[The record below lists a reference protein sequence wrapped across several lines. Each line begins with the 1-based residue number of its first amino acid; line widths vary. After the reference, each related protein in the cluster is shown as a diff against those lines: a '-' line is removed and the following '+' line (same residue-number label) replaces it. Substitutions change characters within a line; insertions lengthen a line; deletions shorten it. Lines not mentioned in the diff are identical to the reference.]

1 MKKSKRDKINLLFSS
16 FLVIGYI
23 ICSYFFSTLATQVG
37 GVWGGVIQA
46 LILIVFGLLLF
57 YATRV
62 GEGTQVK
69 RFSPAVLILVVIPA
83 LYIVLAA
90 VFTAIPFP
98 SFIRL
103 HSESGAPGV
112 IFALAGVAL
121 GYSIPYTF
129 LSGYEIREEEDVEEE
144 IEKTE
149 KVLEGGL
156 AEELAETQAQ
166 DEANAAET
174 ADEAPADETAEAPAA
189 EAVDEAAEAETEA
202 TDAE

>member
-1 MKKSKRDKINLLFSS
+1 MKKTKRDKINLLFSS

-23 ICSYFFSTLATQVG
+23 ICSYFFSTLAAQVSG
-37 GVWGGVIQA
+37 IWGGVIQA

-62 GEGTQVK
+62 GEGVQVK

-98 SFIRL
+98 SFIKL
-103 HSESGAPGV
+103 HSESGTPGL

-121 GYSIPYTF
+121 GYGIPYTF
-129 LSGYEIREEEDVEEE
+129 LSGYELKEEGDPEEE
-144 IEKTE
+144 IEKVE

-156 AEELAETQAQ
+156 AEELADTQAQ
-166 DEANAAET
+166 AEAEAAET
-174 ADEAPADETAEAPAA
+174 AA
-189 EAVDEAAEAETEA
+189 DEAAEAVADEAAEAADEAAEAQTETP
-202 TDAE
+202 DAE

>member
-1 MKKSKRDKINLLFSS
+1 MKKTKRDKINLLFSS

-23 ICSYFFSTLATQVG
+23 ICSYFFSTLATQVSG
-37 GVWGGVIQA
+37 IWGGVIQA

-62 GEGTQVK
+62 GEGVQVK

-98 SFIRL
+98 SFIKL
-103 HSESGAPGV
+103 HSESGTPGL

-121 GYSIPYTF
+121 GYGIPYTF
-129 LSGYEIREEEDVEEE
+129 LSGYELKEEGDPEEQ
-144 IEKTE
+144 IEKVE

-156 AEELAETQAQ
+156 AEELADTQAQ
-166 DEANAAET
+166 EDSEAAET
-174 ADEAPADETAEAPAA
+174 AADETAEAVA
-189 EAVDEAAEAETEA
+189 EEAAEAADEA
-202 TDAE
+202 TDAQTETPDAE